1 MNINQIAYELYGKY
15 FADLTPAQQ
24 DEVWA
29 IFEKRKKIH

>member
-15 FADLTPAQQ
+15 FADLNPYQQ

-29 IFEKRKKIH
+29 VYEQRTKTK